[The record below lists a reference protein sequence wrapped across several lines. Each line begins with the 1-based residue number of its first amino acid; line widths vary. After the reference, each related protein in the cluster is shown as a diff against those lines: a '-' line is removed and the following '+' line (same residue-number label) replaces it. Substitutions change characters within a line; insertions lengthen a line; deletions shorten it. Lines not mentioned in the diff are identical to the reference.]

1 MSTVHLLPKFLLIDN
16 FNLNIINSFENIQH
30 KMWYKDFKYFLRY
43 IYNVYYRISK
53 ISENIKLLF
62 GSRFLTSAAVHQV
75 EILYIL
81 SELSAGFCVLLCC
94 RLHLLLVEKL
104 VLKRKKISSYISR
117 YRNRKTQND
126 LASCLLKLGI
136 MTNSCLL
143 PLYQAGITKNGPDTD
158 LEAES
163 KR

>member
-62 GSRFLTSAAVHQV
+62 GSRFLTSAAVH
-75 EILYIL
+75 
-81 SELSAGFCVLLCC
+81 
-94 RLHLLLVEKL
+94 
-104 VLKRKKISSYISR
+104 
-117 YRNRKTQND
+117 
-126 LASCLLKLGI
+126 
-136 MTNSCLL
+136 
-143 PLYQAGITKNGPDTD
+143 
-158 LEAES
+158 
-163 KR
+163 